1 MANPRTPAQ
10 RRVARSRW
18 LAAALLLVL
27 LGGGAVWW
35 KAQTWTP
42 SRNDFPVQGVW
53 LSAIDGPIEWPALKS
68 TGADFAYLTATHG
81 AGMRDEGFSAAL
93 EEARKQ
99 KISVGALHVFDICAA
114 AEEQAANFVTT
125 VPRDADQLPPAVR
138 LDMATA
144 NCPSPPGEAAMQ
156 SELTTFLNQIER
168 HSGKPALL
176 LATADFEKQ
185 YHITAV
191 IDRNVWVEGDYLIPG
206 YARRPWVMWT
216 ANRSLHHPAAEQP
229 LQWVVVRP

>member
-1 MANPRTPAQ
+1 MANRTPPAH
-10 RRVARSRW
+10 RRAARSRW
-18 LAAALLLVL
+18 LALGLLLVML
-27 LGGGAVWW
+27 AGGAVWW
-35 KAQTWTP
+35 KARVWTP
-42 SRNDFPVQGVW
+42 SRTDFPVQGVW

-68 TGADFAYLTATHG
+68 AGADFVYLTATQG

-99 KISVGALHVFDICAA
+99 KISAGALHVFDICAA

-138 LDMATA
+138 LDMMTA

-185 YHITAV
+185 YHITTV
-191 IDRNVWVEGDYLIPG
+191 IDRNVWVEGSYLIPG

-216 ANRSLHHPAAEQP
+216 ANQKLHHSAAELP